1 MDKLK
6 LYPQERLDLV
16 DINDIQALV
25 YAYAQKSLGN
35 LMGGMR
41 GLLSRPLYTFV
52 NGTPDKIQ
60 LSDFSFISTKAIG
73 NAAGTNSIK
82 VLQESQ
88 VVHFDSTLA
97 DHGNY
102 PIDLTGVDNTMF
114 LWVRPLMVDMD
125 SANRRKWDVAQGT
138 EVTFNDNTRT
148 RMRCEFA
155 FSATDPTSE
164 EDEYQYSQIAKV
176 ASITGSSIIL
186 SFISAFD
193 NASIADTIGE
203 TGTFYD
209 SLSTTTTAFS
219 GLLGLFSAYDAQ
231 NEYNQGLGFAQ
242 IVHILA
248 RALRQHKFEGVN
260 DPVGT
265 SKTVPWYNQPLLSL
279 NGAYKYL
286 TNHDTDINQ
295 IILNNVETNN
305 SLSQIRTDF
314 YELYPRTIFSCVI
327 QGNPLKEFATR
338 WTLETGSARNIS
350 AVAYSYQSPYSF
362 YIKISDLLLDSDHV
376 LESLQI
382 TQSFTNTST
391 LNLSGLNRVN
401 CQPVYKG
408 NYVLSNS
415 RYTYSFASFPTG
427 QYINI
432 YVLPWQ
438 VNDEDHI
445 QDSDY
450 NYLDNLNTITLL
462 ITGIGRKIGE

>member
-88 VVHFDSTLA
+88 IVHFDSTLA

-286 TNHDTDINQ
+286 TNHDTEISNLDTAKNT
-295 IILNNVETNN
+295 LVSRANRYD
-305 SLSQIRTDF
+305 S
-314 YELYPRTIFSCVI
+314 IFFSRGAIPFAWCRVV
-327 QGNPLKEFATR
+327 GNPKNSSNI
-338 WTLETGSARNIS
+338 WSIQSGSFS
-350 AVAYSYQSPYSF
+350 
-362 YIKISDLLLDSDHV
+362 
-376 LESLQI
+376 
-382 TQSFTNTST
+382 
-391 LNLSGLNRVN
+391 
-401 CQPVYKG
+401 
-408 NYVLSNS
+408 
-415 RYTYSFASFPTG
+415 
-427 QYINI
+427 NI
-432 YVLPWQ
+432 YVDPTYPNIFSLIIPSNMQSEQWY
-438 VNDEDHI
+438 VNSVSIEQKWNPTTTGTHTKNHNRSTVEFKHFSTTTNDSAWFVAGAGYNCFTFEMIPHYLADEDNF
-445 QDSDY
+445 DNRAASNDY
-450 NYLDNLNTITLL
+450 NVLSTAQITYL
-462 ITGIGRKIGE
+462 ITFFGAPANA